1 VFAVLKNNPE
11 FRKLWLSQV
20 VSSAGDWFNRMALLA
35 LIGDLG
41 GPSFGQGLGAL
52 FAVEIALRLLPTALF
67 STVAGPIADRLS
79 RRGVMITTDLLR
91 AGIVLGFLL
100 VDEANELPL
109 LYGLL
114 FAQMSV
120 GIFFDAARSAS
131 VPNTIPP
138 EDLHD
143 AYTLSAAT
151 WSMMLALGAALG
163 GLLLTIV
170 GLAGVFI
177 LDAAT
182 YLVSAA
188 FVVWLRLPPTPR
200 AEEPLTWKDVLL
212 VRDLRRAVRHLRERG
227 ALPFTLAKC
236 FWGAC
241 GGFIVMLSITGKVRF
256 GPLFGEE
263 AAAAGLATSL
273 LYMARGVGTG
283 IGPVLSRRI
292 FGQSDRG
299 LLRQI
304 FTGYLV
310 GAIGYAFFAPL
321 ESLPLA
327 LLMLVLAHCGGSAL
341 WVGSTTG
348 WQSKIHDSFR
358 GRAFSVEFLLLTV
371 SFTIGALGTGA
382 LYDRTTSIELSI
394 WVACAAVVLGSL
406 VWRALA
412 ERILRQAEPA

>member
-20 VSSAGDWFNRMALLA
+20 VSSAGDWFNRMAILA
-35 LIGDLG
+35 LIGELG
-41 GPSFGQGLGAL
+41 GPSLGQGLGAL
-52 FAVEIALRLLPTALF
+52 FAVEITFRLLPTALF
-67 STVAGPIADRLS
+67 SAVAGPIADRFS

-100 VDEANELPL
+100 VDETHELPL

-163 GLLLTIV
+163 GILLTVV

-188 FVVWLRLPPTPR
+188 FVVWLRLPPAPR
-200 AEEPLTWKDVLL
+200 TDERMTWGDVLL
-212 VRDLRRAVRHLRERG
+212 VRDLRRAVRHLRERD

-256 GPLFGEE
+256 GPIFGEE
-263 AAAAGLATSL
+263 TAAAGLATSL

-283 IGPVLSRRI
+283 LGPILSRRL
-292 FGQSDRG
+292 FGQSDQG

-304 FTGYLV
+304 FTGYFV
-310 GAIGYAFFAPL
+310 GAIGYAVFAPL

-327 LLMLVLAHCGGSAL
+327 LFMLVFAHCGGSAL

-348 WQSKIHDSFR
+348 WQRKIDDSFR
-358 GRAFSVEFLLLTV
+358 GRSFSVEFLLLTV

-382 LYDRTTSIELSI
+382 LYDKTGSIELSI
-394 WVACAAVVLGSL
+394 WATCAAVVLGGL

-412 ERILRQAEPA
+412 GRVLRQAEPA